1 MGNAKIANDE
11 KAEIMDK
18 KDEKGVYEVENNH
31 LVMLSI
37 LGVRDIPR
45 K

>member
-18 KDEKGVYEVENNH
+18 KDEKGSAE
-31 LVMLSI
+31 
-37 LGVRDIPR
+37 R
-45 K
+45 KSTWGWTTPNWADKEFDF